1 MKNIF
6 LSLVLIIL
14 IIGCTTNVDS
24 QTSQDKGRVVFTITD
39 AAADMGAVT
48 SVKVKVESVKVH
60 SEIEG
65 WVDVT
70 TTPQEYDLLQLKA
83 ENTQALLADVQL
95 KYGEYNQLRLDIS
108 KVIVTDNTGEH
119 EAKLPSGELKIN
131 GELTVKTNTTST
143 AVFDFILD
151 ESLHVTGNGQYIL
164 APVIQLETR
173 DDAEVEINDNN
184 KVEIKSGKVKT
195 NVKVGTDEKGN
206 VGIGLGLAKDAR
218 IDIDTL
224 GGLKLG
230 LGRSEERRNENS
242 ANAEVKSDTSVNVNN
257 NAEVDTSVNAGISY

>member
-108 KVIVTDNTGEH
+108 KVIV
-119 EAKLPSGELKIN
+119 
-131 GELTVKTNTTST
+131 
-143 AVFDFILD
+143 
-151 ESLHVTGNGQYIL
+151 
-164 APVIQLETR
+164 
-173 DDAEVEINDNN
+173 
-184 KVEIKSGKVKT
+184 
-195 NVKVGTDEKGN
+195 
-206 VGIGLGLAKDAR
+206 
-218 IDIDTL
+218 
-224 GGLKLG
+224 
-230 LGRSEERRNENS
+230 RSE
-242 ANAEVKSDTSVNVNN
+242 
-257 NAEVDTSVNAGISY
+257 

>member
-48 SVKVKVESVKVH
+48 SVKIKVDSVKVH
-60 SEIEG
+60 SETEG

-70 TTPQEYDLLQLKA
+70 TTPQEYDLLKLKA
-83 ENTQALLADVQL
+83 EGTQALLADAEL
-95 KYGEYNQLRLDIS
+95 KDGEYNQLRLDIS
-108 KVIVTDNTGEH
+108 NVVVVDDKGEH

-131 GELTVKTNTTST
+131 GELTVKSNTTST

-151 ESLHVTGNGQYIL
+151 ESLHITGNGQYIL

-173 DDAEVEINDNN
+173 EDAEVEIKSDN
-184 KVEIKSGKVKT
+184 KVEVKAGKVKT

-206 VGIGLGLAKDAR
+206 VGIGLGIAKDAKL
-218 IDIDTL
+218 DIDAL

-230 LGRSEERRNENS
+230 IGRSEERKNENS
-242 ANAEVKSDTSVNVNN
+242 ANAKSNNSVNINN
-257 NAEVDTSVNAGISY
+257 DIEVDSSVNAGISY